1 MPTGKIFATCLCL
14 SPPDINPVM
23 ISLLEQVERGK
34 CLPALGVSG
43 TLREVMT
50 VLRLERGTGCALE
63 SVTC

>member
-1 MPTGKIFATCLCL
+1 
-14 SPPDINPVM
+14 M